1 MIEMQ
6 TESRMEDVD
15 ILGKD
20 RIEIE
25 QNHSAEEIT
34 DMSKETGLASSGAKS
49 TDQVNSKLEPESKTA
64 INTTLSQ
71 MPVSRIGNTTE
82 CQQREEGELA

>member
-1 MIEMQ
+1 
-6 TESRMEDVD
+6 
-15 ILGKD
+15 
-20 RIEIE
+20 
-25 QNHSAEEIT
+25 
-34 DMSKETGLASSGAKS
+34 MSKETGLASSGAKS